1 MASLI
6 LSFDLK
12 DKSTF
17 VWVGMPQGEKNKNR
31 NSELVVVWYD
41 VQYAQ
46 RTFYKVTQ
54 VLDDVGQGSSQLI
67 QASQYNT
74 FVKNNGTCTQK

>member
-12 DKSTF
+12 DESTF
-17 VWVGMPQGEKNKNR
+17 VWVGMPQGEKNKN
-31 NSELVVVWYD
+31 SELVVVWYE

-54 VLDDVGQGSSQLI
+54 VLDAVGQGSSQLI
-67 QASQYNT
+67 QASQYST